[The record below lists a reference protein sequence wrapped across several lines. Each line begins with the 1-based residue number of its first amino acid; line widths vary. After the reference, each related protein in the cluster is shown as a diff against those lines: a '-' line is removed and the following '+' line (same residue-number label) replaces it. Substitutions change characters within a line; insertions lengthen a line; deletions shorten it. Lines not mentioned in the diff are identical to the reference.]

1 MEKFQ
6 ISYIKEDE
14 KEVLPLMEAL
24 EKKGYSFYI
33 DNTSP
38 HEDVILF
45 LFSKKTRIEDVF
57 LEIPFLKKEN
67 SHSAFHSLKVMP
79 FYLYHSSLEDP
90 EETLSEDDCL
100 YMELFSGEFKPFGC
114 DLDSQDPL
122 FEFDRILESYSE

>member
-1 MEKFQ
+1 MEKLQ

-14 KEVLPLMEAL
+14 KEVLPLLKVL

-33 DNTSP
+33 ENTSL

-45 LFSKKTRIEDVF
+45 LFTKKTMIEDVF

-67 SHSAFHSLKVMP
+67 SRSSFHSLKVMP
-79 FYLYHSSLEDP
+79 FYLYHSSIEDP
-90 EETLSEDDCL
+90 EETLSDEECL
-100 YMELFSGEFKPFGC
+100 YMELFSGEFKPFGS

-122 FEFDRILESYSE
+122 FEFERILESYSE